1 MYCSLNIRQIYFIYR
16 KYQEGE
22 IFLPAKGNVTF
33 FYRFKPIHPLA
44 YIRYVFVILS
54 LKYRSIATKI

>member
-1 MYCSLNIRQIYFIYR
+1 MYCLLNIRQIYFIYR

-54 LKYRSIATKI
+54 LK